1 MDVHTPTPERP
12 ARTGK
17 QPLIGTAVTALTAVV
32 GLAIVIV
39 TREHN
44 GPFGF
49 ERMWMNTLVEHRSS
63 FLTVVMLS
71 LDGLGGGWITVLLG
85 GAAAGVFVVWRRP
98 WAATCLVL
106 SLVACSALVYLVK
119 VVVAR
124 PRPIDILVVTDFGS
138 YPSGHSATAAVIAAT
153 LGFLFQRT
161 WVWVVGGIYTVAMM
175 FSRTYL
181 GAHWISDTVAG
192 VLLGIAVAAILF
204 AVFARRLDA
213 ERTRARPATT
223 SAPGR

>member
-1 MDVHTPTPERP
+1 
-12 ARTGK
+12 
-17 QPLIGTAVTALTAVV
+17 
-32 GLAIVIV
+32 
-39 TREHN
+39 
-44 GPFGF
+44 
-49 ERMWMNTLVEHRSS
+49 MWMNTLVEHRSS